1 MTIIVGF
8 GLVMWFCLSCYLVKH
23 VNMSIFCAHSRMMS
37 GGTLNWKMWVFNL
50 FWDTYSK
57 MFFIHRVEMLSYFF
71 CREWLCWWW
80 VQLMHCLRSL
90 LSGPCLWRTWLR
102 SSWPQRWVSLK
113 MTRMGKTNMVMAVL
127 CTDVTH
133 AACFYPLIKNLIMF
147 YYCHEVSSQLKNKV
161 CKLKMSL
168 KTKSRNVMFDK
179 VPIKLQLRTNIFT
192 ENWFNERTPNEVNV
206 PEGMCLTLF
215 ICRWSCLA
223 AWQTWATLVTW
234 TPQCSVCAL
243 CRSWR
248 PHSEGGFSAL
258 LTVNILMCRT
268 LHIKRNFLCFWGFAL
283 AKIFLLHL

>member
-50 FWDTYSK
+50 FWDTCSK

-179 VPIKLQLRTNIFT
+179 VPIKLQLRTNILLKIDSMRGHQMRWMYLKECVSHFS
-192 ENWFNERTPNEVNV
+192 FVDGAALRPDKLGQHLLHERHSAV
-206 PEGMCLTLF
+206 
-215 ICRWSCLA
+215 S
-223 AWQTWATLVTW
+223 
-234 TPQCSVCAL
+234 AL
-243 CRSWR
+243 CAGA
-248 PHSEGGFSAL
+248 ED
-258 LTVNILMCRT
+258 RT
-268 LHIKRNFLCFWGFAL
+268 QKVGSQLSSQ
-283 AKIFLLHL
+283 